1 MNKDSWEVMQL
12 CNLCDSINGL
22 WKGKKEPFIKVGV
35 IRNTNFTKDC
45 KLDSI
50 NIEYLEVEEKQYSSR
65 KLFFGDLILEKS
77 GGGPKQPVGRIV
89 PFEIL
94 EGDFS
99 FSNFTSVLR
108 IKDQRIIFYKFLYMF
123 LLHFYRTGKTEKLQS
138 NTTGIRNLDLKAY
151 KSVSVPLPPLPIQK
165 KIVKELDTLSD
176 IITKKKEQLA
186 ELDKLAQAIFYNMFG
201 DPVENEKKW
210 PIKKL
215 NDVCIKITDGTH
227 NSPKNSQ
234 EGDFPY
240 ITAKNIRK
248 DRIDLRDLTYISKEE
263 HKIIFNRCNPEK
275 GDLLY
280 IKDGATTGIAQIN
293 TLDFEF
299 SLLSSVALLK
309 PDFKQINSFYFK
321 YFLNNKKVYD
331 SIRRNMG
338 GAAITRLTIKKIQAI
353 ILLLPPLS
361 IQTQFAEKI
370 EAIEQQK
377 ALINQS
383 LTDTQLLFDYT
394 MDKYFN

>member
-186 ELDKLAQAIFYNMFG
+186 ELDKLAQATFYDMFG
-201 DPVENEKKW
+201 DPIKNEKEWEMRRLEELGDWASGGTPLRSNLLYFKGSIPW
-210 PIKKL
+210 VTSGELNSLFINDTIEHINEEAIRNSNAKL
-215 NDVCIKITDGTH
+215 
-227 NSPKNSQ
+227 
-234 EGDFPY
+234 
-240 ITAKNIRK
+240 IRK
-248 DRIDLRDLTYISKEE
+248 GSLLLGMYDTAALKSSINKREMACNQAIAFSFINTKLCNTIYVYYSIQINKEE
-263 HKIIFNRCNPEK
+263 YKKEQRGIRQKNLNLSMIK
-275 GDLLY
+275 AISILY
-280 IKDGATTGIAQIN
+280 
-293 TLDFEF
+293 
-299 SLLSSVALLK
+299 
-309 PDFKQINSFYFK
+309 PP
-321 YFLNNKKVYD
+321 
-331 SIRRNMG
+331 
-338 GAAITRLTIKKIQAI
+338 
-353 ILLLPPLS
+353 LLL
-361 IQTQFAEKI
+361 QNQFAEKI

-383 LTDTQLLFDYT
+383 ITDTQLLFDYT

>member
-45 KLDSI
+45 KLDSF

-65 KLFFGDLILEKS
+65 QLFFGDLILEKS

-186 ELDKLAQAIFYNMFG
+186 ELDKLAQATFYDMFG
-201 DPVENEKKW
+201 DPIKNEKNW
-210 PIKKL
+210 EIKELKYFGNVL
-215 NDVCIKITDGTH
+215 TGNTPSRKKIEYYSEPYIEWIKTDNITESLIISQAKEYLSKEGYKISKSVNKGAILVTCIAGSLKSIGRAALTDREVCFNQQINAIQPSSLVNSIFLYWLIKITKSYIEEKTPGVLKFILSKSKFE
-227 NSPKNSQ
+227 NLIFI
-234 EGDFPY
+234 FPP
-240 ITAKNIRK
+240 
-248 DRIDLRDLTYISKEE
+248 IS
-263 HKIIFNRCNPEK
+263 
-275 GDLLY
+275 
-280 IKDGATTGIAQIN
+280 AQN
-293 TLDFEF
+293 
-299 SLLSSVALLK
+299 
-309 PDFKQINSFYFK
+309 
-321 YFLNNKKVYD
+321 
-331 SIRRNMG
+331 
-338 GAAITRLTIKKIQAI
+338 
-353 ILLLPPLS
+353 
-361 IQTQFAEKI
+361 QFAEKI
-370 EAIEQQK
+370 ETIDQQK

-383 LTDTQLLFDYT
+383 LTDAQLLFDYT

>member
-65 KLFFGDLILEKS
+65 QLFFGDLILEKS

-165 KIVKELDTLSD
+165 KIVKELNTLSD

-186 ELDKLAQAIFYNMFG
+186 ELDKLAQATFYDMFG
-201 DPVENEKKW
+201 DPIKNEKEWEMRRLEELGDWASGGTPLRSNLLYFKGSIPW
-210 PIKKL
+210 VTSGELNSLFINDTIEHINEEAIRNSNAKL
-215 NDVCIKITDGTH
+215 
-227 NSPKNSQ
+227 
-234 EGDFPY
+234 
-240 ITAKNIRK
+240 IRK
-248 DRIDLRDLTYISKEE
+248 GSLLLGMYDTAALKSSINKREMACNQAIAFSFINTKLCNTIYVYYSIQINKEE
-263 HKIIFNRCNPEK
+263 YKKEQRGIRQKNLNLSMIK
-275 GDLLY
+275 AISILY
-280 IKDGATTGIAQIN
+280 
-293 TLDFEF
+293 
-299 SLLSSVALLK
+299 
-309 PDFKQINSFYFK
+309 PP
-321 YFLNNKKVYD
+321 
-331 SIRRNMG
+331 
-338 GAAITRLTIKKIQAI
+338 
-353 ILLLPPLS
+353 LLL
-361 IQTQFAEKI
+361 QNQFAEKI

-383 LTDTQLLFDYT
+383 ITDTQLLFDYT

>member
-1 MNKDSWEVMQL
+1 MNKNSWEL
-12 CNLCDSINGL
+12 KKL
-22 WKGKKEPFIKVGV
+22 GKVAIISAGQTAPKYDFDFGSQGFPFIRAGHLEKLISGENEYSLPKISLEKGIHYKLKLYPKGAILFAKSGMSATLNRIYKLQNDSYVV
-35 IRNTNFTKDC
+35 SHLAIVEPNKIYIISDFIKYFLMAYKPAKLIKDTAYPSISLSDI
-45 KLDSI
+45 KEI
-50 NIEYLEVEEKQYSSR
+50 NIAIPSLS
-65 KLFFGDLILEKS
+65 
-77 GGGPKQPVGRIV
+77 
-89 PFEIL
+89 
-94 EGDFS
+94 
-99 FSNFTSVLR
+99 
-108 IKDQRIIFYKFLYMF
+108 
-123 LLHFYRTGKTEKLQS
+123 
-138 NTTGIRNLDLKAY
+138 
-151 KSVSVPLPPLPIQK
+151 IQK

-383 LTDTQLLFDYT
+383 ITDTQLLFDYT

>member
-45 KLDSI
+45 KLDSF

-65 KLFFGDLILEKS
+65 QLFFGDLILEKS

-176 IITKKKEQLA
+176 IINKKKEQLA
-186 ELDKLAQAIFYNMFG
+186 ELDKLAQATFYDMFG
-201 DPVENEKKW
+201 DPIKNEKNW
-210 PIKKL
+210 
-215 NDVCIKITDGTH
+215 C
-227 NSPKNSQ
+227 
-234 EGDFPY
+234 
-240 ITAKNIRK
+240 
-248 DRIDLRDLTYISKEE
+248 
-263 HKIIFNRCNPEK
+263 
-275 GDLLY
+275 
-280 IKDGATTGIAQIN
+280 
-293 TLDFEF
+293 
-299 SLLSSVALLK
+299 
-309 PDFKQINSFYFK
+309 
-321 YFLNNKKVYD
+321 
-331 SIRRNMG
+331 
-338 GAAITRLTIKKIQAI
+338 IKKIGAFSSVGTGATPNRQKEDIYFGGNIPWVKTTEVCGLEIKKTEECITEQALKDTNCKLFPI
-353 ILLLPPLS
+353 NTILLAMYGQGKTRGQVGLLKIEATTNQACAAIFPEKEVNNKFLYLYLKLNYQYIRSLGRGGNQENLNLSLVKSIPVIIPPIFL
-361 IQTQFAEKI
+361 QNQFVKKI

-377 ALINQS
+377 VLINQS
-383 LTDTQLLFDYT
+383 ITGVQLLFNYT